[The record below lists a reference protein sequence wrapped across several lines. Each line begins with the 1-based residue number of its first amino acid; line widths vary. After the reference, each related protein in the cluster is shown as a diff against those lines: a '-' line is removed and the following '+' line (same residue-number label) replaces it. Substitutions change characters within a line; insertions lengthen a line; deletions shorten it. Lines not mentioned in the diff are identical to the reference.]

1 MRGTKT
7 GVLTGNERKGINF
20 ESNGSEIEKKEIEG
34 AEAAVGMMNEI
45 IDSGCFLFSRPG
57 RVSPV

>member
-20 ESNGSEIEKKEIEG
+20 ESNGSEIEKKKLKVQKPLLE
-34 AEAAVGMMNEI
+34 
-45 IDSGCFLFSRPG
+45 
-57 RVSPV
+57 